1 LAAGPFTS
9 RCPEIPEIDGDFD
22 MPKSLIEETNDQT
35 QPESV
40 VFLRRIA
47 AAKYI
52 QDRYGLRCSKQTLAK
67 LATLGGGPIFRSAG
81 RTPLYAP
88 ADLDEWALSRIG
100 KPRTSTSVFSVHS

>member
-1 LAAGPFTS
+1 MVASLFTC

-22 MPKSLIEETNDQT
+22 MPKSLIEETIDQSQRET
-35 QPESV
+35 V

-47 AAKYI
+47 AAQYI

-67 LATLGGGPIFRSAG
+67 LATMGGGPIFRSAG

-88 ADLDEWALSRIG
+88 KDLDQWALSRIS
-100 KPRTSTSVFSVHS
+100 KPRTSTSVLAVHS